1 MGKKKAKTP
10 KVEVP
15 QVAQAPNTAVVADNR
30 RRRRAGSRGPGATAP
45 ASLLTNGGAGAG
57 AGTGPGSFSNLLGSL
72 LTGGKLGG

>member
-30 RRRRAGSRGPGATAP
+30 RRRRAGSRGPGATAT
-45 ASLLTNGGAGAG
+45 ASLLTNGGT
-57 AGTGPGSFSNLLGSL
+57 GTPSNGLLGSL
-72 LTGGKLGG
+72 LTGNRTLG

>member
-30 RRRRAGSRGPGATAP
+30 RRRRAGSRSPSTTAT
-45 ASLLTNGGAGAG
+45 ASLLTNGGTGA
-57 AGTGPGSFSNLLGSL
+57 PSNGLLGSL
-72 LTGGKLGG
+72 LTGNRTLG